1 MSVSAPPRPGTPGGA
16 GGAPRGSSSHA
27 GQRGDGVILGDQPIR
42 RPDTRSPRVMT
53 RRAWWLVV
61 LNFLLPGSA
70 QSLAGSR
77 RLARVGLTATLVMW
91 LLVIAGVG
99 VTLVSPGFLTS
110 LMTNGFF
117 LLLVQIVLLAYA
129 ILWVVLTIDTLRL
142 VRLVKLKPNA
152 RPLVA
157 LLAIVGLVIGGG
169 GVTYAAQQL
178 IAPARE
184 ALASIFTNNDPPVPP
199 SNGYY
204 NFLLLGADSGLG
216 RDSMRFDSISVV
228 SVNAETGG
236 VHITGI
242 PRDLAYAPFA
252 DGPMHDLY
260 PGGFEG
266 HYSETCGWGPGI
278 NQLMNAVEICQDD
291 GGTGLY
297 PDAAAHSST
306 PAIEATKDAA
316 EGILGIEI
324 PYYVFVDMK
333 GFADIV
339 DALGGVD
346 ITVQERLPEGGGPS
360 YEGEPAED
368 WAIGWIEAGPQ
379 HMDGD
384 TAQWYAR
391 SRYTTSDWDRMR
403 RQRELQQAILA
414 QANPANVLLRFQQV
428 AAAGEDLVQTDIPNG
443 LLSFL
448 VPLAAKAKELP
459 VQTLELTPEGAGIDT
474 DEPTA
479 DEYAHV
485 RDLVQQNL
493 YPPSP
498 SPTPEG

>member
-1 MSVSAPPRPGTPGGA
+1 
-16 GGAPRGSSSHA
+16 
-27 GQRGDGVILGDQPIR
+27 
-42 RPDTRSPRVMT
+42 
-53 RRAWWLVV
+53 
-61 LNFLLPGSA
+61 
-70 QSLAGSR
+70 
-77 RLARVGLTATLVMW
+77 
-91 LLVIAGVG
+91 
-99 VTLVSPGFLTS
+99 
-110 LMTNGFF
+110 
-117 LLLVQIVLLAYA
+117 
-129 ILWVVLTIDTLRL
+129 
-142 VRLVKLKPNA
+142 
-152 RPLVA
+152 VA

-260 PGGFEG
+260 PDGFEG

-428 AAAGEDLVQTDIPNG
+428 AAAGRTSCRPTSRTG
-443 LLSFL
+443 CCRSSF
-448 VPLAAKAKELP
+448 
-459 VQTLELTPEGAGIDT
+459 
-474 DEPTA
+474 
-479 DEYAHV
+479 
-485 RDLVQQNL
+485 RSRRRRRSC
-493 YPPSP
+493 PSRR
-498 SPTPEG
+498 SS

>member
-1 MSVSAPPRPGTPGGA
+1 MSVASPPRPSSPGA
-16 GGAPRGSSSHA
+16 GRPASSGH
-27 GQRGDGVILGDQPIR
+27 QRAQQKADAVVLGDQPIR
-42 RPDTRSPRVMT
+42 RPDTRSPKVMT

-70 QSLAGSR
+70 QSLAGNR
-77 RLARVGLTATLVMW
+77 RLGRIGLTATIIMWVLVVVAVAMA
-91 LLVIAGVG
+91 LLWPTILA
-99 VTLVSPGFLTS
+99 TLAS
-110 LMTNGFF
+110 NGFV
-117 LLLVQIVLLAYA
+117 LLLAQIVLLAYA
-129 ILWVVLTIDTLRL
+129 VLWVVLTIDTLRL
-142 VRLVKLKPNA
+142 VRLVRTRPGA
-152 RPLVA
+152 RPA
-157 LLAIVGLVIGGG
+157 IAALAIVGVVLGSGGA
-169 GVTYAAQQL
+169 VYAAQQL

-184 ALASIFTNNDPPVPP
+184 LIASIFTNNAPPVPP

-204 NFLLLGADSGLG
+204 NILLLGADSGLG

-228 SVNAETGG
+228 SVNAETGA

-242 PRDLAYAPFA
+242 PRDLAHAPFSA
-252 DGPMHDLY
+252 GPMSELY
-260 PGGFEG
+260 PNGFEG
-266 HYSETCGWGPGI
+266 HPSSTCGWGPGI
-278 NQLMNAVEICQDD
+278 NQLMNAVEICQPD
-291 GGTGLY
+291 GGKSIY
-297 PDAAAHSST
+297 PDAAAQSST
-306 PAIEATKDAA
+306 PAIEATKSAA

-346 ITVQERLPEGGGPS
+346 ITVQERLPKGGGPS

-414 QANPANVLLRFQQV
+414 QANPANVLTRFQEV
-428 AAAGEDLVQTDIPNG
+428 AKAGEDLVQTDIPAG
-443 LLSFL
+443 LLPFL
-448 VPLAAKAKELP
+448 VDLAVKAKEQP
-459 VQTLELTPEGAGIDT
+459 VETLELTPKGAGIDT
-474 DEPTA
+474 DRPTA
-479 DEYAHV
+479 AEYAHV
-485 RDLVQQNL
+485 REVIQQAL

-498 SPTPEG
+498 SPTPAP